1 MLKHLLNT
9 VVVTDLAVVWC
20 RDQHV
25 DAGGPLKRFLD
36 QLLQNVTFMSTVISL
51 LALNTGDRCVDI
63 DTILI
68 RLFWTKNI
76 IISNFEMLTDVTD

>member
-36 QLLQNVTFMSTVISL
+36 QLLQNVTVKTCMSTVISL

-63 DTILI
+63 DTI
-68 RLFWTKNI
+68 